1 MVSTQVVLTCCGN
14 KFDSGVI
21 IYSLFWNNLYN
32 SRWIVEKII
41 NFIDETFDVCFEF
54 IDGIPK

>member
-14 KFDSGVI
+14 KFDNVVI
-21 IYSLFWNNLYN
+21 FYSVFWNNIYKF
-32 SRWIVEKII
+32 RCTVEKTI

-54 IDGIPK
+54 IDRIPQ

>member
-1 MVSTQVVLTCCGN
+1 MVLTQVLLTCCGN

-21 IYSLFWNNLYN
+21 IYSLFLNNIYN
-32 SRWIVEKII
+32 SRSLV
-41 NFIDETFDVCFEF
+41 DETFDVCFEF

>member
-1 MVSTQVVLTCCGN
+1 MVLTQVLLTCCGN

-21 IYSLFWNNLYN
+21 IYSLFWTNIYN
-32 SRWIVEKII
+32 ARCL
-41 NFIDETFDVCFEF
+41 FDETFDVCFEF

>member
-1 MVSTQVVLTCCGN
+1 MVLTQVLLTCCGN

-21 IYSLFWNNLYN
+21 IYSLFWNNIYN
-32 SRWIVEKII
+32 SRCLVENLIG
-41 NFIDETFDVCFEF
+41 ETFDVCFEF